1 MAPPARQGAA
11 RRPGLEP
18 EAVMSAESPSV
29 SAMQPGVTGLTWLEM
44 DDAMLSRG
52 LAIRDWLLTEG
63 RNASDLKLI
72 VAGLCEQLA
81 SADIPV
87 DRAMLVLQTL
97 HAEQA
102 AMAMEWKRAEGL
114 EAEAIAYSDFSDK
127 VYEESPFAAAHRA
140 RADINFRIDETP
152 DDRFGIVAD
161 LRAQG
166 YTHYFCAPLLFANGH
181 KNGVSFATR
190 TPGGFS
196 DAELTLLRALAPTI
210 EAVLEIY
217 AGYEALHQ
225 LLRTYI
231 GDEPHRLVLDGDVRR
246 GHVTRIRSAILFA
259 DMRDYT
265 QRSSSLT
272 PEQTV
277 DLLNA
282 YFDCIVPPIE
292 AEGGEV
298 LKYLGDGLLAIFRD
312 RGDDAGSAA
321 QAALDAAS
329 AALARLE
336 AWNASHPDQA
346 IATGIAL
353 HHGEAAYGNVG
364 SGARLDFTII
374 GRDVNVASRLAGLN
388 KALGEPLIMSGALT
402 EQLWGMYELVGTFAL
417 KGIPDEI
424 KVYRP

>member
-1 MAPPARQGAA
+1 MSDAPSSAPSGQPA
-11 RRPGLEP
+11 L
-18 EAVMSAESPSV
+18 
-29 SAMQPGVTGLTWLEM
+29 TGEIWLEL
-44 DDAMLSRG
+44 DGATLARG

-63 RNASDLKLI
+63 RNADDLRFI
-72 VAGLCEQLA
+72 VVGLCERLVA
-81 SADIPV
+81 AGTPV

-102 AMAMEWKRAEGL
+102 ATAMEWKHAGGL
-114 EAEAIAYSDFSDK
+114 ESEAIAYSDLTDRT
-127 VYEESPFAAAHRA
+127 YEESPFAAAHNSRSEIA
-140 RADINFRIDETP
+140 FRIADTP
-152 DDRFGIVAD
+152 DSRFGIVAD
-161 LRAQG
+161 LRAEG
-166 YTHYFCAPLLFANGH
+166 YTHYYCAPLLFANGH
-181 KNGVSFATR
+181 RNGLSLATR
-190 TPGGFS
+190 AEQGFS
-196 DAELTLLRALAPTI
+196 NSDLNLLRALTPTI

-217 AGYEALHQ
+217 ASYDSVHQ

-231 GDEPHRLVLDGDVRR
+231 GDEPHRLVLGGDVRR

-265 QRSSSLT
+265 QRSSALT
-272 PEQTV
+272 PEETV

-282 YFDCIVPPIE
+282 YFDCIVPPID

-312 RGDDAGSAA
+312 RGDDTGSAA
-321 QAALDAAS
+321 QSALDAAR
-329 AALARLE
+329 AALSRLA
-336 AWNASHPDQA
+336 AWNAEHPGQE

-364 SGARLDFTII
+364 SGARLDFTVI

-388 KALGEPLIMSGALT
+388 KALGEPLIMSGAFT
-402 EQLWGMYELVGTFAL
+402 EHLWGMYELIGAFAL

>member
-1 MAPPARQGAA
+1 MRQHGDVGRQGSLMSNAPA
-11 RRPGLEP
+11 PTNSTPPG
-18 EAVMSAESPSV
+18 
-29 SAMQPGVTGLTWLEM
+29 QTGATWLQL
-44 DDAMLSRG
+44 DPAALSHG
-52 LAIRDWLLTEG
+52 LAIRDWLLNDG
-63 RNASDLKLI
+63 RNAHDLKII
-72 VAGLCEQLA
+72 VAGLCERLA
-81 SADIPV
+81 AADIPV

-97 HAEQA
+97 QAEQA
-102 AMAMEWKRAEGL
+102 AMAMEWKKTEGL
-114 EAEAIAYSDFSDK
+114 ETEAIAYSDLTDK
-127 VYEESPFAAAHRA
+127 VYAESPFAAVHASG
-140 RADINFRIDETP
+140 ADIEFRLAETP
-152 DDRFGIVAD
+152 DTRFGIVPD
-161 LRAQG
+161 LKHQG

-181 KNGVSFATR
+181 MNGISFATR
-190 TPGGFS
+190 APEGFS
-196 DAELTLLRALAPTI
+196 DSNLVLLRALTPTI

-217 AGYEALHQ
+217 AGYESVHQ

-265 QRSSSLT
+265 LRSSALT

-277 DLLNA
+277 ELLNSF
-282 YFDCIVPPIE
+282 FDCIVPPIE
-292 AEGGEV
+292 QEGGEV

-321 QAALDAAS
+321 QAALDAARG
-329 AALARLE
+329 ALGRLD
-336 AWNASHPDQA
+336 AWNVEHPEEA
-346 IATGIAL
+346 IAAGIAL

-374 GRDVNVASRLAGLN
+374 GRDVNLASRLAGLN

-402 EQLWGMYELVGTFAL
+402 EQLWGMFELVGTFAL
-417 KGIPDEI
+417 KGIPDEV